1 MENTMTKWML
11 LMPLALMA
19 CGDKTEDT
27 ATNEDGE
34 TTETAIE
41 PQEGGWTMTDLEFTT
56 DTCGMD
62 EGDTGSSEPEPAA
75 LNLTANADG
84 SYTLVLDDEIS
95 LTCNMSGADFACD
108 PLSMTEEDQDPNMVL
123 TQTITINAVF
133 SSNTAFNGDV
143 GMEMSCEGSDCAML
157 ADFGMTMPC
166 SMEGT
171 FAATANE

>member
-1 MENTMTKWML
+1 MTKWML

-27 ATNEDGE
+27 ATEE
-34 TTETAIE
+34 AVEATIE

-56 DTCGMD
+56 DTCGMT
-62 EGDTGSSEPEPAA
+62 EEDTGSSELEPAT
-75 LNLTANADG
+75 LDLTKNTDG
-84 SYTLVLDDEIS
+84 TYTLILDDDMS
-95 LTCNMSGADFACD
+95 LTCNIGGADFACD
-108 PLSMTEEDQDPNMVL
+108 PLSMTDEDQDPNMVL
-123 TQTITINAVF
+123 TQTMSINAVF

-166 SMEGT
+166 SLEGT

>member
-1 MENTMTKWML
+1 MTKWML

-27 ATNEDGE
+27 ATTEEE

-56 DTCGMD
+56 DTCEMGNNEWD
-62 EGDTGSSEPEPAA
+62 PTLDLTG
-75 LNLTANADG
+75 NDDG
-84 SYTLVLDDEIS
+84 SYTLVLDDDIS

-108 PLSMTEEDQDPNMVL
+108 PLSTTEEGQDANMVM

-143 GMEMSCEGSDCAML
+143 GMEMTCEGDGCATL

-166 SMEGT
+166 SLEGT